1 MNQTEFLKKMKIGLV
16 QINNSFSG
24 ASYFPYTV
32 GLLQAYIEEHA
43 KFSEC
48 YEFLPF
54 IYSRIPVEEGVNR
67 LLSANIVGFSTYVWN
82 FRLSLE
88 IARRLKKQKP
98 EILIVFGG
106 PQVPDEAEVFL
117 SQFPFIDIVCHGE
130 GEQVFCSIVESYPSK
145 DWGDIPSISYFDDN
159 GAFIN
164 HPQAPRIKDLDI
176 IPSPYLNGL
185 FEALML
191 ENPQNEWLSLWET
204 NRGCPF
210 SCTFC
215 DWGSATASKVYR
227 FELERLLAEIDW
239 FADRKVEFVFCCDA
253 NFGILSRDTQ
263 IAQYAADIK
272 SRTGYPQALSV
283 QNTKNA
289 TDRAYETQRILNTS
303 GLSKGVDLALQS
315 IDKNTLESVKRAN
328 ISIETYE
335 ILQQRFTSDGV
346 ATFTDIILGLPG
358 ETYESYV
365 EGVSKLIENGQH
377 NRIQFNNLSILPNA
391 EMGDPKYRQKHGM
404 VTVPS
409 EIINIHGLRTTS
421 EDDVAEVQELVIATQ
436 DMPKEDWVKTRAFS
450 WMIALLHF
458 DKLLQIPLILIH
470 QVCGISFRQLTELFM
485 REGINGDTIPE
496 INSFFTEKAK
506 DIQSGGFEFCNSP
519 DWLDIWWP
527 ADEYM
532 FIKLCRENK
541 LDIFYQEARELLKLF
556 LDSQFIDF
564 PTDLLDQSIMLN
576 RELVKLPFQ
585 EEDTYIT
592 TSYNIWE
599 FFQSV
604 LVGKPIL
611 LDEVGCTYHINRAG
625 FSWSSWKK
633 WYREVVWYGNK
644 KGAYLYGN
652 DQIERQYAGHY

>member
-1 MNQTEFLKKMKIGLV
+1 MNQTEFLKKIKIGLV

-43 KFSEC
+43 KFSER

-176 IPSPYLNGL
+176 IPSPYLNGF

-239 FADRKVEFVFCCDA
+239 FADKKVEFVFCCDA

-272 SRTGYPQALSV
+272 SRIGYPQALSV

-289 TDRAYETQRILNTS
+289 TDRAYETQKILNTS

-391 EMGDPKYRQKHGM
+391 EMGDPKYQQKYGM

-458 DKLLQIPLILIH
+458 DKLLPIPLILIH

-485 REGINGDTIPE
+485 RKGINGDTISE

-541 LDIFYQEARELLKLF
+541 LDIFYQEAGELLKLF

-564 PTDLLDQSIMLN
+564 PTNLLDQSIMLN

-611 LDEVGCTYHINRAG
+611 LDEVGCNYHINRAG
-625 FSWSSWKK
+625 FSWSSWEK

>member
-1 MNQTEFLKKMKIGLV
+1 MNQTEFLKKIKIGLV

-106 PQVPDEAEVFL
+106 PQVPDEAEIFL

-391 EMGDPKYRQKHGM
+391 EMGDPKYQQKHGM

-485 REGINGDTIPE
+485 REGINGDTISE

-541 LDIFYQEARELLKLF
+541 LDIFYQEAGKLLKLF

-625 FSWSSWKK
+625 FSWSSWEK

>member
-1 MNQTEFLKKMKIGLV
+1 MNQTEFLKKIKIGLV

-54 IYSRIPVEEGVNR
+54 IYSRIPAEEGVNR

-117 SQFPFIDIVCHGE
+117 SQFPFIDVVCHGE

-239 FADRKVEFVFCCDA
+239 FADKKVEFVFCCDA

-391 EMGDPKYRQKHGM
+391 EMGDPKYQQKYGM

-485 REGINGDTIPE
+485 REGINGDTISE
-496 INSFFTEKAK
+496 INSF
-506 DIQSGGFEFCNSP
+506 S
-519 DWLDIWWP
+519 
-527 ADEYM
+527 
-532 FIKLCRENK
+532 LC
-541 LDIFYQEARELLKLF
+541 LIYSLLKSLISRF
-556 LDSQFIDF
+556 C
-564 PTDLLDQSIMLN
+564 TTLN
-576 RELVKLPFQ
+576 
-585 EEDTYIT
+585 
-592 TSYNIWE
+592 
-599 FFQSV
+599 
-604 LVGKPIL
+604 
-611 LDEVGCTYHINRAG
+611 
-625 FSWSSWKK
+625 
-633 WYREVVWYGNK
+633 
-644 KGAYLYGN
+644 
-652 DQIERQYAGHY
+652 

>member
-1 MNQTEFLKKMKIGLV
+1 MNQTEFLKKTKIGLV

-239 FADRKVEFVFCCDA
+239 FADKKVEFVFCCDA

-272 SRTGYPQALSV
+272 SKIGYPQALSV

-289 TDRAYETQRILNTS
+289 TDRAYETQKILNTS

-391 EMGDPKYRQKHGM
+391 EMGDPKYQQKYGM

-485 REGINGDTIPE
+485 RKGINGDTISE

-541 LDIFYQEARELLKLF
+541 LDIFYQEAGKLLKLF

-611 LDEVGCTYHINRAG
+611 LDEVGCNYHINRAG
-625 FSWSSWKK
+625 FSWSSWEK

>member
-1 MNQTEFLKKMKIGLV
+1 MNQTEFLKKIKIGLV

-117 SQFPFIDIVCHGE
+117 SQFPFIDVVCHGE

-239 FADRKVEFVFCCDA
+239 FADKKVEFVFCCDA

-272 SRTGYPQALSV
+272 SKIGYPQALSV

-289 TDRAYETQRILNTS
+289 TDRAYETQKILNTS

-391 EMGDPKYRQKHGM
+391 EMGDPKYQQKYGM

-485 REGINGDTIPE
+485 RKGINGDTISE

-541 LDIFYQEARELLKLF
+541 LDIFYQEAGKLLKLF

-611 LDEVGCTYHINRAG
+611 LDEVGCNYHINRAG
-625 FSWSSWKK
+625 FSWSSWEK

>member
-1 MNQTEFLKKMKIGLV
+1 MNQTEFLKKIKIGLV

-43 KFSEC
+43 KFSER

-176 IPSPYLNGL
+176 IPSPYLNGF

-239 FADRKVEFVFCCDA
+239 FADKKVEFVFCCDA

-272 SRTGYPQALSV
+272 SKIGYPQALSV

-289 TDRAYETQRILNTS
+289 TDRAYETQKILNTS

-391 EMGDPKYRQKHGM
+391 EMGDPKYQQKHGM

-485 REGINGDTIPE
+485 RKGINGDTISE

-541 LDIFYQEARELLKLF
+541 LDIFYQEAGKLLKLF

-611 LDEVGCTYHINRAG
+611 LDEVGCNYHINRAG
-625 FSWSSWKK
+625 FSWSSWEK

>member
-1 MNQTEFLKKMKIGLV
+1 MNQTEFLKKIKIGLV

-43 KFSEC
+43 KFSER

-289 TDRAYETQRILNTS
+289 TDRAYETQKILNTS

-391 EMGDPKYRQKHGM
+391 EMGDPKYQQKHGM

-485 REGINGDTIPE
+485 RKGINGDTISE

-625 FSWSSWKK
+625 FSWSSWEK

>member
-1 MNQTEFLKKMKIGLV
+1 MNQTEFLKKIKIGLV

-391 EMGDPKYRQKHGM
+391 EMGDPKYQQKHGM

-485 REGINGDTIPE
+485 REGINGDTISE

-541 LDIFYQEARELLKLF
+541 LDIFYQEAGKLLKLF

-625 FSWSSWKK
+625 FSWSSWEK

>member
-1 MNQTEFLKKMKIGLV
+1 MNQTEFLKKIKIGLV

-54 IYSRIPVEEGVNR
+54 IYSRIPVEKGVNW

-117 SQFPFIDIVCHGE
+117 SQFPFIDVVCHGE

>member
-1 MNQTEFLKKMKIGLV
+1 MNQTEFLKKIKIGLV

-54 IYSRIPVEEGVNR
+54 IYSRIPAEEGVNR

-239 FADRKVEFVFCCDA
+239 FADKKVEFVFCCDA

-391 EMGDPKYRQKHGM
+391 EMGDPKYQQKYGM

-485 REGINGDTIPE
+485 RKGINGDTISE

-541 LDIFYQEARELLKLF
+541 LDIFYQEAGKLLKLF

-611 LDEVGCTYHINRAG
+611 LDEVGCNYHINRAG
-625 FSWSSWKK
+625 FSWSSWEK

>member
-1 MNQTEFLKKMKIGLV
+1 MNQTEFLKKIKIGLV

-43 KFSEC
+43 EFSER

-239 FADRKVEFVFCCDA
+239 FADKKVEFVFCCDA

-272 SRTGYPQALSV
+272 SRTGYPQALSL

-391 EMGDPKYRQKHGM
+391 EMGDPKYQQKHGM

-409 EIINIHGLRTTS
+409 EIINIHGLRTIS

-436 DMPKEDWVKTRAFS
+436 GMPKEDWVKTRAFS

-625 FSWSSWKK
+625 FSWSSWEK

>member
-1 MNQTEFLKKMKIGLV
+1 MNQTEFLKKIKIGLV

-43 KFSEC
+43 KFSER

-239 FADRKVEFVFCCDA
+239 FADKKVEFVFCCDA

-391 EMGDPKYRQKHGM
+391 EMGDPKYQQKHGM

-485 REGINGDTIPE
+485 REGINGDTISE

-541 LDIFYQEARELLKLF
+541 LDIFYQEAGKLLKLF
-556 LDSQFIDF
+556 LDSQFLDF

-611 LDEVGCTYHINRAG
+611 LDEVGCNYHINRAG
-625 FSWSSWKK
+625 FSWSSWEK

-652 DQIERQYAGHY
+652 DQIECQYAGHY

>member
-1 MNQTEFLKKMKIGLV
+1 MNQTEFLKKIKIGLV

-145 DWGDIPSISYFDDN
+145 DWGDIPSISYFDNN

-239 FADRKVEFVFCCDA
+239 FADKEVEFVFCCDA

-272 SRTGYPQALSV
+272 SKIGYPQALSV

-391 EMGDPKYRQKHGM
+391 EMGDPKYQQKYGM

-485 REGINGDTIPE
+485 RKGINGDTISE

-541 LDIFYQEARELLKLF
+541 LDIFYQEAGKLLKLF

-625 FSWSSWKK
+625 FSWSSWEK

>member
-1 MNQTEFLKKMKIGLV
+1 MNQTEFLKKIKIGLV

-239 FADRKVEFVFCCDA
+239 FADKEVEFVFCCDA

-391 EMGDPKYRQKHGM
+391 EMGDPKYQQKYGM

-485 REGINGDTIPE
+485 RKGINGDTISE

-532 FIKLCRENK
+532 FIKLCKENK
-541 LDIFYQEARELLKLF
+541 LDIFYQEAGKLLKLF
-556 LDSQFIDF
+556 LDSQFLDF

-625 FSWSSWKK
+625 FSWSSWEK

>member
-1 MNQTEFLKKMKIGLV
+1 MNQTEFLKKIKIGLV

-239 FADRKVEFVFCCDA
+239 FADKKVEFVFCCDA

-289 TDRAYETQRILNTS
+289 TDRAYETQKILNTS

-391 EMGDPKYRQKHGM
+391 EMGDPKYQQKYGM

-458 DKLLQIPLILIH
+458 DKLLPIPLILIH

-625 FSWSSWKK
+625 FSWSSWEK

>member
-1 MNQTEFLKKMKIGLV
+1 MNQTEFLKKIKIGLV

-54 IYSRIPVEEGVNR
+54 IYSRIPAEEGVNR

-117 SQFPFIDIVCHGE
+117 SQFPFIDVVCHGE

-239 FADRKVEFVFCCDA
+239 FADKKVEFVFCCDA

-289 TDRAYETQRILNTS
+289 TDRAYETQKILNTS

-391 EMGDPKYRQKHGM
+391 EMGDPKYQQKYGM

-541 LDIFYQEARELLKLF
+541 LDIFYQEAGKLLKLF

-625 FSWSSWKK
+625 FSWSSWEK

>member
-1 MNQTEFLKKMKIGLV
+1 MNQTEFLKKIKIGLV

-391 EMGDPKYRQKHGM
+391 EMGDPKYQQKHGM

-485 REGINGDTIPE
+485 RKGINGDTISE

-541 LDIFYQEARELLKLF
+541 LDIFYQEAGELLKLF

-625 FSWSSWKK
+625 FSWSSWEK

>member
-1 MNQTEFLKKMKIGLV
+1 M
-16 QINNSFSG
+16 
-24 ASYFPYTV
+24 
-32 GLLQAYIEEHA
+32 
-43 KFSEC
+43 
-48 YEFLPF
+48 
-54 IYSRIPVEEGVNR
+54 
-67 LLSANIVGFSTYVWN
+67 
-82 FRLSLE
+82 
-88 IARRLKKQKP
+88 
-98 EILIVFGG
+98 
-106 PQVPDEAEVFL
+106 
-117 SQFPFIDIVCHGE
+117 
-130 GEQVFCSIVESYPSK
+130 
-145 DWGDIPSISYFDDN
+145 
-159 GAFIN
+159 
-164 HPQAPRIKDLDI
+164 
-176 IPSPYLNGL
+176 
-185 FEALML
+185 
-191 ENPQNEWLSLWET
+191 
-204 NRGCPF
+204 
-210 SCTFC
+210 
-215 DWGSATASKVYR
+215 
-227 FELERLLAEIDW
+227 
-239 FADRKVEFVFCCDA
+239 
-253 NFGILSRDTQ
+253 
-263 IAQYAADIK
+263 
-272 SRTGYPQALSV
+272 
-283 QNTKNA
+283 
-289 TDRAYETQRILNTS
+289 
-303 GLSKGVDLALQS
+303 DLALQS

-391 EMGDPKYRQKHGM
+391 EMGDPKYQQKHGM

-485 REGINGDTIPE
+485 RKGINGDTISE

-541 LDIFYQEARELLKLF
+541 LDIFYQEAGELLKLF

-625 FSWSSWKK
+625 FSWSSWEK

>member
-1 MNQTEFLKKMKIGLV
+1 MNTKEFSKKTKIGLV

-24 ASYFPYTV
+24 ASYFPYTA
-32 GLLQAYIEEHA
+32 GLLQAYIQEHA

-54 IYSRIPVEEGVNR
+54 IYSRIPVEESVNQ
-67 LLSANIVGFSTYVWN
+67 LLSADIVGFSAYVWN

-88 IARRLKKQKP
+88 IARKLKEQNP

-106 PQVPDEAEVFL
+106 PQVPDKAEGFL
-117 SQFPFIDIVCHGE
+117 SQFPFIDVVCHGE
-130 GEQVFCSIVESYPSK
+130 GEQVFCAIVENYPSK
-145 DWGDIPSISYFDDN
+145 NWGSIPSISYLDDD
-159 GAFIN
+159 GLFIN
-164 HPQAPRIKDLDI
+164 HPKAPRIKDLDV

-191 ENPQNEWLSLWET
+191 ENPNNEWLSLWET

-227 FELERLLAEIDW
+227 FKLERLLAEIDW
-239 FADRKVEFVFCCDA
+239 FADKKVEFVFCCDA

-263 IAQYAADIK
+263 IAQYAADTKNKI
-272 SRTGYPQALSV
+272 GYPQALSV

-289 TDRAYETQRILNTS
+289 TERAYETQRILNAS

-315 IDKNTLESVKRAN
+315 IDKNTLESVKRSN
-328 ISIETYE
+328 ISIKTYE
-335 ILQQRFTSDGV
+335 ILQQRFTNDGV
-346 ATFTDIILGLPG
+346 TTFTDIILGLPG
-358 ETYESYV
+358 ETYESYA

-391 EMGDPKYRQKHGM
+391 EMGDPKYQQKYGM

-409 EIINIHGLRTTS
+409 EIINIHGLR
-421 EDDVAEVQELVIATQ
+421 ENRKDDVAEIQELVIATR

-458 DKLLQIPLILIH
+458 DKLLQIPLILVH
-470 QVCGISFRQLTELFM
+470 QICGISFRQLTELFM
-485 REGINGDTIPE
+485 EKDINGNTIPD
-496 INSFFTEKAK
+496 IGAFFTEKAE
-506 DIQSGGFEFCNSP
+506 DIQNGGFEFCNSP
-519 DWLDIWWP
+519 EWLDIWWP

-532 FIKLCRENK
+532 FIKLCREHK
-541 LDIFYQEARELLKLF
+541 LDVFYQEAGELLHLF

-564 PTDLLDQSIMLN
+564 PTDLLDQSLMLN
-576 RELVKLPFQ
+576 RELIKLPFQ
-585 EEDTYIT
+585 EEDTDIT
-592 TSYNIWE
+592 ISYNIWE

-604 LVGKPIL
+604 LVGKPII
-611 LDEVGCTYHINRAG
+611 LDEIECTYRINRAG
-625 FSWSSWKK
+625 FNWPSWEK

>member
-1 MNQTEFLKKMKIGLV
+1 MNQTEFLKKIKIGLV

-54 IYSRIPVEEGVNR
+54 IYSRIPAEEGVNR

-239 FADRKVEFVFCCDA
+239 FADKKVEFVFCCDA

-272 SRTGYPQALSV
+272 SKIGYPQALSV

-289 TDRAYETQRILNTS
+289 TDRAYETQKILNTS

-391 EMGDPKYRQKHGM
+391 EMGDPKYQQKHGM

-485 REGINGDTIPE
+485 RKGINGDTISE

-541 LDIFYQEARELLKLF
+541 LDIFYQEAGKLLKLF
-556 LDSQFIDF
+556 LDSQFLDF

-611 LDEVGCTYHINRAG
+611 LDEVGCNYHINRAG
-625 FSWSSWKK
+625 FSWSSWEK

>member
-1 MNQTEFLKKMKIGLV
+1 
-16 QINNSFSG
+16 
-24 ASYFPYTV
+24 
-32 GLLQAYIEEHA
+32 
-43 KFSEC
+43 
-48 YEFLPF
+48 
-54 IYSRIPVEEGVNR
+54 
-67 LLSANIVGFSTYVWN
+67 
-82 FRLSLE
+82 
-88 IARRLKKQKP
+88 
-98 EILIVFGG
+98 
-106 PQVPDEAEVFL
+106 
-117 SQFPFIDIVCHGE
+117 
-130 GEQVFCSIVESYPSK
+130 
-145 DWGDIPSISYFDDN
+145 
-159 GAFIN
+159 
-164 HPQAPRIKDLDI
+164 
-176 IPSPYLNGL
+176 
-185 FEALML
+185 ML

-272 SRTGYPQALSV
+272 SRIGYPQALSV

-391 EMGDPKYRQKHGM
+391 EMGDPKYQQKHGM

-485 REGINGDTIPE
+485 REGINGDTISE

-541 LDIFYQEARELLKLF
+541 LDIFYQEAGELLKLF

-564 PTDLLDQSIMLN
+564 PTNLLDQSIMLN

-585 EEDTYIT
+585 KEDTYIT

-625 FSWSSWKK
+625 FSWSSWEK

>member
-1 MNQTEFLKKMKIGLV
+1 MNQTEFLKKTKIGLV

-32 GLLQAYIEEHA
+32 GLLQAYIKEHA

-106 PQVPDEAEVFL
+106 PQVPDEAEIFL

-159 GAFIN
+159 GAFIH

-239 FADRKVEFVFCCDA
+239 FADKKVEFVFCCDA

-272 SRTGYPQALSV
+272 SRIGYPQALSV

-391 EMGDPKYRQKHGM
+391 EMGDPKYQQKHGM

-409 EIINIHGLRTTS
+409 EIINIHGLRTIS

-436 DMPKEDWVKTRAFS
+436 GMPKEDWVKTRAFS

-485 REGINGDTIPE
+485 REGINGDTISE

-541 LDIFYQEARELLKLF
+541 LDIFYQEAGELLKLF

-564 PTDLLDQSIMLN
+564 PTNLLDQSIMLN

-625 FSWSSWKK
+625 FSWSSWEK

>member
-1 MNQTEFLKKMKIGLV
+1 MNQTEFLKKIKIGLV

-43 KFSEC
+43 KFSER

-239 FADRKVEFVFCCDA
+239 FADKKVEFVFCCDA

-289 TDRAYETQRILNTS
+289 TDRAYETQKILNTS

-391 EMGDPKYRQKHGM
+391 EMGDPKYQQKHGM

-485 REGINGDTIPE
+485 RKGINGDTISE

-611 LDEVGCTYHINRAG
+611 LDEVGCNYHINRAG
-625 FSWSSWKK
+625 FSWSSWEK

>member
-1 MNQTEFLKKMKIGLV
+1 MNQTEFLKKIKIGLV

-43 KFSEC
+43 KFSER

-239 FADRKVEFVFCCDA
+239 FADKKVEFVFCCDA

-391 EMGDPKYRQKHGM
+391 EMGDPKYQQKHGM

-485 REGINGDTIPE
+485 RKGINGDTISE

-625 FSWSSWKK
+625 FSWSSWEK

>member
-1 MNQTEFLKKMKIGLV
+1 MN
-16 QINNSFSG
+16 
-24 ASYFPYTV
+24 
-32 GLLQAYIEEHA
+32 
-43 KFSEC
+43 
-48 YEFLPF
+48 
-54 IYSRIPVEEGVNR
+54 
-67 LLSANIVGFSTYVWN
+67 GF
-82 FRLSLE
+82 
-88 IARRLKKQKP
+88 
-98 EILIVFGG
+98 
-106 PQVPDEAEVFL
+106 
-117 SQFPFIDIVCHGE
+117 
-130 GEQVFCSIVESYPSK
+130 
-145 DWGDIPSISYFDDN
+145 
-159 GAFIN
+159 
-164 HPQAPRIKDLDI
+164 
-176 IPSPYLNGL
+176 
-185 FEALML
+185 
-191 ENPQNEWLSLWET
+191 

-239 FADRKVEFVFCCDA
+239 FADKKVEFVFCCDA

-272 SRTGYPQALSV
+272 SKIGYPQALSV

-289 TDRAYETQRILNTS
+289 TDRAYETQKILNTS

-391 EMGDPKYRQKHGM
+391 EMGDPKYQQKYGM

-458 DKLLQIPLILIH
+458 DKLLPIPLILIH

-485 REGINGDTIPE
+485 RKGINGDTISE

-541 LDIFYQEARELLKLF
+541 LDIFYQEAGKLLKLF

-611 LDEVGCTYHINRAG
+611 LDEVGCNYHINRAG
-625 FSWSSWKK
+625 FSWSSWEK
-633 WYREVVWYGNK
+633 WYREVV
-644 KGAYLYGN
+644 
-652 DQIERQYAGHY
+652 

>member
-1 MNQTEFLKKMKIGLV
+1 MNQTEFLKKIKIGLV

-43 KFSEC
+43 KFSER

-117 SQFPFIDIVCHGE
+117 SQFPFIDVVCHGE

-176 IPSPYLNGL
+176 IPSPYLNGF

-239 FADRKVEFVFCCDA
+239 FADKKVEFVFCCDA

-289 TDRAYETQRILNTS
+289 TDRAYETQKILNTS

-391 EMGDPKYRQKHGM
+391 EMGDPKYQQKYGM

-556 LDSQFIDF
+556 LDSQFLDF

-611 LDEVGCTYHINRAG
+611 LDEVGCNYHINRAG
-625 FSWSSWKK
+625 FSWSSWEK

>member
-1 MNQTEFLKKMKIGLV
+1 MNTKEFSKKTKIGLV

-24 ASYFPYTV
+24 ASYFPYTA
-32 GLLQAYIEEHA
+32 GLLQAYIQEHA

-54 IYSRIPVEEGVNR
+54 IYSRIPVEESVNQ
-67 LLSANIVGFSTYVWN
+67 LLSADIVGFSAYVWN

-88 IARRLKKQKP
+88 IARKLKEQNP

-106 PQVPDEAEVFL
+106 PQVPDKAEGFL
-117 SQFPFIDIVCHGE
+117 SQFPFIDVVCHGE
-130 GEQVFCSIVESYPSK
+130 GEQVFCAIVENYPSK
-145 DWGDIPSISYFDDN
+145 NWGSIPSISYLDDD
-159 GAFIN
+159 GLFIN
-164 HPQAPRIKDLDI
+164 HPKAPRIKDLDV

-191 ENPQNEWLSLWET
+191 ENPNNEWLSLWET

-227 FELERLLAEIDW
+227 FKLERLLAEIDW
-239 FADRKVEFVFCCDA
+239 FADKKVEFVFCCDA

-263 IAQYAADIK
+263 IAQYAADTKNKI
-272 SRTGYPQALSV
+272 GYPQALSV

-289 TDRAYETQRILNTS
+289 TERAYETQRILNAS

-315 IDKNTLESVKRAN
+315 IDKNTLESVKRSN
-328 ISIETYE
+328 ISIKTYE
-335 ILQQRFTSDGV
+335 ILQQRFTNDGV
-346 ATFTDIILGLPG
+346 TTFTDIILGLHG
-358 ETYESYV
+358 ETYESYA

-391 EMGDPKYRQKHGM
+391 EMGDPKYQQKYGM

-409 EIINIHGLRTTS
+409 EIINIHGLR
-421 EDDVAEVQELVIATQ
+421 ENRKDDVAEIQELVIATR

-458 DKLLQIPLILIH
+458 DKLLQIPLILVH
-470 QVCGISFRQLTELFM
+470 QICGISFRQLTELFM
-485 REGINGDTIPE
+485 EKDINGNTIPD
-496 INSFFTEKAK
+496 IGAFFTEKAE
-506 DIQSGGFEFCNSP
+506 DIQNGGFEFCNSP

-532 FIKLCRENK
+532 FIKLCREHK
-541 LDIFYQEARELLKLF
+541 LDAFYQEAGELLHLF

-564 PTDLLDQSIMLN
+564 PTDLLDQSLMLN
-576 RELVKLPFQ
+576 RELIKLPFQ
-585 EEDTYIT
+585 EEDTDIT
-592 TSYNIWE
+592 ISYNIWE

-604 LVGKPIL
+604 LVGKPII
-611 LDEVGCTYHINRAG
+611 LDEIECTYRINRAG
-625 FSWSSWKK
+625 FNWPSWEK

>member
-1 MNQTEFLKKMKIGLV
+1 MNQTEFLKKTKIGLV

-106 PQVPDEAEVFL
+106 PQVPDEAEIFL

-239 FADRKVEFVFCCDA
+239 FADKKVEFVFCCDA

-272 SRTGYPQALSV
+272 SRIGYPQALSV

-289 TDRAYETQRILNTS
+289 TDRAYETQKILNTS

-391 EMGDPKYRQKHGM
+391 EMGDPKYQQKHGM

-485 REGINGDTIPE
+485 RKGINGDTISE

-541 LDIFYQEARELLKLF
+541 LDIFYQEAGELLKLF

-564 PTDLLDQSIMLN
+564 PTNLLDQSIMLN

-611 LDEVGCTYHINRAG
+611 LDEVGCNYHINRAG
-625 FSWSSWKK
+625 FSWSSWEK

-652 DQIERQYAGHY
+652 DQIECQYAGHY

>member
-1 MNQTEFLKKMKIGLV
+1 MNTKEFSKKIKIGLV

-24 ASYFPYTV
+24 ASYFPYTA
-32 GLLQAYIEEHA
+32 GLLQAYIQEHA
-43 KFSEC
+43 SFPEC
-48 YEFLPF
+48 YEFLPL
-54 IYSRIPVEEGVNR
+54 IYSRIPVEEGANQ
-67 LLSANIVGFSTYVWN
+67 LLNANIVGFSTYVWN

-88 IARRLKKQKP
+88 IARKLKEQNS

-106 PQVPDEAEVFL
+106 PQVPDKAEDFL
-117 SQFPFIDIVCHGE
+117 SQFPFIDVVCHGE
-130 GEQVFCSIVESYPSK
+130 GEQVFCAIAENYPSK
-145 DWGDIPSISYFDDN
+145 NWGSIPSISYLDDN
-159 GAFIN
+159 GLFIN
-164 HPQAPRIKDLDI
+164 HPKAPRIKNLDI

-191 ENPQNEWLSLWET
+191 ENPNNEWLSLWET

-239 FADRKVEFVFCCDA
+239 FADKKVEFVFCCDA

-272 SRTGYPQALSV
+272 SRIGYPQALSV

-289 TDRAYETQRILNTS
+289 TERAYETQRILNAS

-315 IDKNTLESVKRAN
+315 IDENTLESVKRAN

-335 ILQQRFTSDGV
+335 ILQQRFTNDGV

-391 EMGDPKYRQKHGM
+391 EMGNPKYQQKYGM

-409 EIINIHGLRTTS
+409 EIINIHGLRGNPK
-421 EDDVAEVQELVIATQ
+421 DDVAEVQELVIATR
-436 DMPKEDWVKTRAFS
+436 DMPKEDWVKTRVFS

-485 REGINGDTIPE
+485 KKDINGNVIPE
-496 INSFFTEKAK
+496 IVTFFTEKAE
-506 DIQSGGFEFCNSP
+506 DIQNGGFEFCNSP
-519 DWLDIWWP
+519 EWLDIWWP

-532 FIKLCRENK
+532 FIKLCREQK
-541 LDIFYQEARELLKLF
+541 LDVFYKETGELLNLF

-564 PTDLLDQSIMLN
+564 PTGLLDQSIMLN
-576 RELVKLPFQ
+576 RELIKLPFQ
-585 EEDTYIT
+585 EEDTDIT

-599 FFQSV
+599 FFRSV
-604 LVGKPIL
+604 LVGKPII
-611 LDEVGCTYHINRAG
+611 LDEIECTYRINRTG
-625 FSWSSWKK
+625 FSWSSWEK

-652 DQIERQYAGHY
+652 DQIARQYAGHY

>member
-1 MNQTEFLKKMKIGLV
+1 MNQTEFLKKIKIGLV

-43 KFSEC
+43 QFSEC

-54 IYSRIPVEEGVNR
+54 IYSRIPAEEGVNR

-117 SQFPFIDIVCHGE
+117 SQFPFIDVVCHGE

-159 GAFIN
+159 RAFIN

-239 FADRKVEFVFCCDA
+239 FADKKVEFVFCCDA

-391 EMGDPKYRQKHGM
+391 EMGDPKYQQKHGM

-485 REGINGDTIPE
+485 REGINGDTISE

-625 FSWSSWKK
+625 FSWSSWEK

>member
-1 MNQTEFLKKMKIGLV
+1 MNTKEFSKKTKIGLV

-24 ASYFPYTV
+24 ASYFPYTA
-32 GLLQAYIEEHA
+32 GLLQAYIQEHA
-43 KFSEC
+43 KFSEY

-54 IYSRIPVEEGVNR
+54 IYSRIPVEESVNQ
-67 LLSANIVGFSTYVWN
+67 LLSADIVGFSAYVWN

-88 IARRLKKQKP
+88 IARKLKEQKP

-106 PQVPDEAEVFL
+106 PQVPDKAEGFL
-117 SQFPFIDIVCHGE
+117 SQFPFIDVVCHGE
-130 GEQVFCSIVESYPSK
+130 GEQVFCAIVENYPSK
-145 DWGDIPSISYFDDN
+145 NWGSIPSISYLDDD
-159 GAFIN
+159 GLFIN
-164 HPQAPRIKDLDI
+164 HPKVPRIKDLDV

-191 ENPQNEWLSLWET
+191 ENPNNEWLSLWET

-227 FELERLLAEIDW
+227 FKLERLLAEIDW
-239 FADRKVEFVFCCDA
+239 FADKKVEFVFCCDA

-263 IAQYAADIK
+263 IAQYAADTKNKI
-272 SRTGYPQALSV
+272 GYPQALSV

-289 TDRAYETQRILNTS
+289 TERAYETQRILNAS

-315 IDKNTLESVKRAN
+315 IDKNTLESVKRSN
-328 ISIETYE
+328 ISIKTYE
-335 ILQQRFTSDGV
+335 ILQQRFTNDGV
-346 ATFTDIILGLPG
+346 TTFTDIILGLPG
-358 ETYESYV
+358 ETYESYA

-391 EMGDPKYRQKHGM
+391 EMGDPKYQQKYGM

-409 EIINIHGLRTTS
+409 EIINIHGLR
-421 EDDVAEVQELVIATQ
+421 ENRKDDVAEIQELVIATR
-436 DMPKEDWVKTRAFS
+436 DMPKEDWVKTRVFS

-458 DKLLQIPLILIH
+458 DKLLQIPLILVH
-470 QVCGISFRQLTELFM
+470 QICGISFRQLTELFM
-485 REGINGDTIPE
+485 EKDINGNTIPD
-496 INSFFTEKAK
+496 IGAFFTEKAE
-506 DIQSGGFEFCNSP
+506 DIQNGGFEFCNSP

-532 FIKLCRENK
+532 FIKLCREHK
-541 LDIFYQEARELLKLF
+541 LDAFYQEAGELLHLF

-564 PTDLLDQSIMLN
+564 PTDLLDQSLMLN
-576 RELVKLPFQ
+576 RELIKLPFQ
-585 EEDTYIT
+585 EEDTDIT
-592 TSYNIWE
+592 ISYNIWE

-604 LVGKPIL
+604 LVGKPII
-611 LDEVGCTYHINRAG
+611 LDEIECTYRINRAG
-625 FSWSSWKK
+625 FNWPSWEK